1 MIESLMQM
9 CDPYVSS
16 RLKTYRQTIEKSLGP
31 NFLQRME
38 KDKAIRDQI
47 QRVVSKELDIEEI
60 KNEKRISTGLSVR
73 EESVIS
79 EVLDQTFGKK

>member
-1 MIESLMQM
+1 
-9 CDPYVSS
+9 
-16 RLKTYRQTIEKSLGP
+16 
-31 NFLQRME
+31 ME

-47 QRVVSKELDIEEI
+47 HRVVSKELDIEEI